1 MAQKVLAGVANSRL
15 SVKPGNLATVR
26 NLSTGAPGWVREL
39 YQTHAPVLILAE
51 SGNSRDVWILHRG
64 ERKFIQKFRL
74 EVINES
80 R

>member
-1 MAQKVLAGVANSRL
+1 MAQKVLVGVTNLRL
-15 SVKPGNLATVR
+15 SVKPGNLAIVR
-26 NLSTGAPGWVREL
+26 NLSTGAPNWVREL
-39 YQTHAPVLILAE
+39 YQTRAPVLILAE

-74 EVINES
+74 KVINEN